1 MKERLSMPIA
11 DDAARKTCSLDVC
24 YHCKDGC
31 CQGVKPP
38 LTLERKKLIRNY
50 LKEQKIRARHLFT
63 NEAYSFPAE
72 DPLGFCVF
80 YCKDTRKCL
89 VHPVKPETCR
99 AGPVTFDINRRT
111 RKVEWYLKT
120 ADVCTLAQTLRRNDT
135 AFKAHFEVAKNELLR
150 LICKLDSKA
159 LEAIL
164 KIAEPHTV
172 KIGEDDLPKEV
183 TTKLRLDKQSK
194 Q

>member
-1 MKERLSMPIA
+1 MSIA
-11 DDAARKTCSLDVC
+11 DDAVRKTCSLDVC

-38 LTLERKKLIRNY
+38 LTLKRKKLIRNY
-50 LKEQKIRARHLFT
+50 LKEHKIRLDYPFT

-80 YCKDTRKCL
+80 YCKDTRKCS

-99 AGPVTFDINRRT
+99 AGPVTFDINRRAL
-111 RKVEWYLKT
+111 KVEWYLKT
-120 ADVCTLAQTLRRNDT
+120 AEVCALAQALRRNDA

-159 LEAIL
+159 LVAVL

-183 TTKLRLDKQSK
+183 LAKLGLDKQSK